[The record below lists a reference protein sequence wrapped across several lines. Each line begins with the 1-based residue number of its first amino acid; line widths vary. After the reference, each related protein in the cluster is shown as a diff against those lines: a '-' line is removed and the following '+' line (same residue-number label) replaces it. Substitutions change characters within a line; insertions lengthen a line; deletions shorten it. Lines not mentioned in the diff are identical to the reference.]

1 VQKAVQQALS
11 TDRLIAA
18 ATSPGNT
25 TIGVQARTG
34 LMLLRE
40 LQKGGAAA
48 APAYR
53 AAADKISTQL
63 QGQMRV
69 SGRVGYIAGRPGAA
83 WAASLED
90 QAQALLFLV
99 RHSPKAPLLQKL
111 AAYVGSGGQISGLV
125 QYCPPVGGT
134 GTATTALA
142 LSTYDAARGS
152 NKPDLVLT
160 ATASRSAAPDAT
172 PFKLLSATF
181 KPANAGQVFSS
192 NTSYDT
198 LSSELGGQ
206 PDRASFV
213 AKGRGEVSVAVGL
226 DFVPAALLP
235 FPSYRGIWVD
245 AIIQSEA
252 GEGRLITAPLA
263 SIVTVAVQLTTPDDL
278 GAVVVEVRMPG
289 GLEPV
294 DPNVY
299 QDASLALTCS
309 SAGSWF
315 WWWCPRQS
323 TSPSLVKFTFS
334 YLSAGTVTLKFKAV
348 AATPGR
354 FVLPPVKAFAVS
366 QPEVMGLSAAGNFSV
381 CPVKRPAAAATADA
395 APVAGQTPVPW
406 CSGDGAQPGAPLP
419 VPKACPKDCSLNGV
433 CNLAKGTCVC
443 NQGFSGAA
451 CNKFTTS

>member
-1 VQKAVQQALS
+1 
-11 TDRLIAA
+11 
-18 ATSPGNT
+18 
-25 TIGVQARTG
+25 
-34 LMLLRE
+34 
-40 LQKGGAAA
+40 
-48 APAYR
+48 
-53 AAADKISTQL
+53 
-63 QGQMRV
+63 
-69 SGRVGYIAGRPGAA
+69 
-83 WAASLED
+83 
-90 QAQALLFLV
+90 
-99 RHSPKAPLLQKL
+99 
-111 AAYVGSGGQISGLV
+111 
-125 QYCPPVGGT
+125 
-134 GTATTALA
+134 
-142 LSTYDAARGS
+142 
-152 NKPDLVLT
+152 
-160 ATASRSAAPDAT
+160 
-172 PFKLLSATF
+172 
-181 KPANAGQVFSS
+181 
-192 NTSYDT
+192 
-198 LSSELGGQ
+198 
-206 PDRASFV
+206 
-213 AKGRGEVSVAVGL
+213 
-226 DFVPAALLP
+226 
-235 FPSYRGIWVD
+235 VD

-406 CSGDGAQPGAPLP
+406 CSEDGAQPGDPLA

-451 CNKFTTS
+451 CDKFTTS